1 MPASFSENLKPLE
14 EKLGHSFRD
23 KKLLLQA
30 LTHKSYSLGES
41 IKNYEILEFLGD
53 SIINLLVVDI
63 LVSEF
68 KDLKEGELASMK
80 AFFVSEDFL
89 VSLAQGMDL
98 GSYILANGRKFNIRS
113 NASVM
118 ADVFEALWASVYL
131 DSGKDLNYVRELF
144 NQLYRDLIVEK
155 AKSKEYK
162 KDYKTLLQELTQK
175 RWKERP
181 AYRIV
186 SVSGPQHSKQ
196 FWVECSIREYRA
208 VGTGTS
214 KKEAEQSAA
223 KKLLDLLHQT
233 PY

>member
-1 MPASFSENLKPLE
+1 MPVSFSESLKPLE
-14 EKLGHSFRD
+14 ERLGHSFKD
-23 KKLLLQA
+23 KELLLQA
-30 LTHKSYSLGES
+30 LTHKSYSSGEGV
-41 IKNYEILEFLGD
+41 KNYEILEFLGD
-53 SIINLLVVDI
+53 SIINLMVVDI

-68 KDLKEGELASMK
+68 KDLKEGELAPMK

-89 VSLAQGMDL
+89 VSLAQEMDL
-98 GSYILANGRKFNIRS
+98 GSYILANGKKSNIRS
-113 NASVM
+113 NVSVM

-144 NQLYRDLIVEK
+144 NRLYKDLIVEK

-162 KDYKTLLQELTQK
+162 RDYKTLLQEFTQK

-181 AYRIV
+181 IYRIV
-186 SVSGPQHSKQ
+186 SMSGPQHSRL
-196 FWVECSIREYRA
+196 FEVECSIREYRA
-208 VGTGTS
+208 VGTGS

-233 PY
+233 LC